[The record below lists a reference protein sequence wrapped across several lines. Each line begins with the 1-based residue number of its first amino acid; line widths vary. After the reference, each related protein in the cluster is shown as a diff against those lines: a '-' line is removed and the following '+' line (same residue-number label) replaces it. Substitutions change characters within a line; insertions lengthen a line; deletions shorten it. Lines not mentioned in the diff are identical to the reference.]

1 MNIMIAVYGMIGAIL
16 CVASDVL
23 IGYMGDDNRKIGK
36 RKNIDSNW
44 SKLSQRRICL
54 SFLLSLLGQPG
65 TYLSVWAIGTLI
77 GENNRNL
84 EIILK
89 IGIFVAAY
97 TGLLLHAAFCIK
109 PLVYKKIMEKQ
120 DFELAEGTLE
130 TIDKILFIPVVLGVI
145 SLAGVTTVCIIMGIV
160 TGAVNVPKILVLL
173 NPITFMLLYKILE
186 RINRKLVIPG
196 PMGLGFLGYAVIL
209 LVAST

>member
-1 MNIMIAVYGMIGAIL
+1 MNILIAVYGMIGAVL

-23 IGYMGDDNRKIGK
+23 IGYLGEDNQKIGK
-36 RKNIDSNW
+36 RKNICSNW
-44 SKLSQRRICL
+44 SKLSERRIYL
-54 SFLLSLLGQPG
+54 SLLFSLLGQPG
-65 TYLSVWAIGTLI
+65 TYLTVWAIGTLI
-77 GENNRNL
+77 GESSRNL

-89 IGIFVAAY
+89 IGILVAAY
-97 TGLLLHAAFCIK
+97 TGLLLHATFCIK
-109 PLVYKKIMEKQ
+109 PLVYKRIMEKQ
-120 DFELAEGTLE
+120 DFELTELTME

-145 SLAGVTTVCIIMGIV
+145 SLAGVTTVCIIIAIV

-186 RINRKLVIPG
+186 RINKKLVIPG

-209 LVAST
+209 LMASM

>member
-1 MNIMIAVYGMIGAIL
+1 MG
-16 CVASDVL
+16 VL
-23 IGYMGDDNRKIGK
+23 DIGYMGDDNRKIGK

-54 SFLLSLLGQPG
+54 SFLLSLIGQPG

-145 SLAGVTTVCIIMGIV
+145 SLAGVTIVCIIMGIV
-160 TGAVNVPKILVLL
+160 TGAVNVPLQWQRHRGK
-173 NPITFMLLYKILE
+173 YLE
-186 RINRKLVIPG
+186 AALPLFPCAAGSGRQRDFHHRPPENS
-196 PMGLGFLGYAVIL
+196 F
-209 LVAST
+209 